1 MYIKQQAALV
11 KAAAPILAGTSRYQ
25 RNNALQMIAKVLEKQ
40 KEEIFAA
47 NKKDLEQ
54 AEKDGVAAP
63 IIKRLKFDENKLKDV
78 LSGIESL
85 IGLDDPLF
93 KIDLKRQLN
102 EGLTLYRETCPIG
115 VIGVIFE
122 ARPDALIQISSL
134 CIKSGNCVILK
145 GGSET
150 MNSNKV
156 LFNIIYNAVLEAG
169 MPENCM
175 LQLEARSEISE
186 LLSCNEYVDLLIPR
200 GSNSFVQYIMN
211 NTKIPV
217 MGHADGICHVYVDN
231 DADFEKA
238 IPIIID
244 SKTQYVSA
252 CNAVETLLIHKDI
265 INEFVPKLHKALQKH
280 HVELRGS
287 EKIVELTG
295 CNASEEADNKRESWA
310 AAVNSYVPAGSS
322 MSGFEMFVRTIPFN
336 LYAMLTLYM
345 VFFTSLLG
353 FDFGLMKKHERNAA
367 HGDLFTSGGEA
378 FQNQEIKDPTEGG
391 KFAKGKVIDLIA
403 PMIVM
408 IFTAIA
414 TMIWTGYLNGGT
426 NLVED
431 FANCSSSES
440 LVFAGLVTVGFL
452 LLFYLPRRVIGFKDF
467 MNSVPEGGKLMMPP
481 ILILV
486 LAWTLKGMTDALG
499 IGDFVRQAV
508 SLNAGLMRFVP
519 LLIFCIAIFI
529 AFSSGTSWGTFAILV
544 PIVVNMFSE
553 TDPTMMI
560 VAVSA
565 VLAGAVCGDH
575 ISPISDTTIM
585 SSSGA
590 QSNHINHV
598 QTQMQYAMVVVAA
611 CVPGY
616 LIAGFTENWLITL
629 VSSLAILTAALLY
642 LRRRSLAEDA
652 RA

>member
-11 KAAAPILAGTSRYQ
+11 KAAAPILAGTSGYQ
-25 RNNALQMIAKVLEKQ
+25 RNNALQMIAKALEKQ
-40 KEEIFAA
+40 KEEIFEA

-78 LSGIESL
+78 LSGIENL

-93 KIDLKRQLN
+93 KIDLKRQLH

-252 CNAVETLLIHKDI
+252 CNSVETLLIHKDI
-265 INEFVPKLHKALQKH
+265 MNEFVPKLHEALQKH

-295 CNASEEADNKRESWA
+295 CSASEEEDNKREYLDYIVSA
-310 AAVNSYVPAGSS
+310 KEVEDVKAAV
-322 MSGFEMFVRTIPFN
+322 E
-336 LYAMLTLYM
+336 
-345 VFFTSLLG
+345 
-353 FDFGLMKKHERNAA
+353 
-367 HGDLFTSGGEA
+367 
-378 FQNQEIKDPTEGG
+378 
-391 KFAKGKVIDLIA
+391 
-403 PMIVM
+403 
-408 IFTAIA
+408 
-414 TMIWTGYLNGGT
+414 
-426 NLVED
+426 
-431 FANCSSSES
+431 
-440 LVFAGLVTVGFL
+440 
-452 LLFYLPRRVIGFKDF
+452 
-467 MNSVPEGGKLMMPP
+467 
-481 ILILV
+481 
-486 LAWTLKGMTDALG
+486 
-499 IGDFVRQAV
+499 
-508 SLNAGLMRFVP
+508 
-519 LLIFCIAIFI
+519 
-529 AFSSGTSWGTFAILV
+529 
-544 PIVVNMFSE
+544 
-553 TDPTMMI
+553 
-560 VAVSA
+560 
-565 VLAGAVCGDH
+565 
-575 ISPISDTTIM
+575 
-585 SSSGA
+585 
-590 QSNHINHV
+590 HINHYGSHH
-598 QTQMQYAMVVVAA
+598 TD
-611 CVPGY
+611 C
-616 LIAGFTENWLITL
+616 IITENKETAEYFMRYVDSAGVYQNCSTRFADGYRYGFGAEVGISTSKIHARGPVGLEGL
-629 VSSLAILTAALLY
+629 VSYKYKLCGHGDIV
-642 LRRRSLAEDA
+642 EDYA
-652 RA
+652 TGKKQFEFKDL